1 MHRWLIIVGV
11 VPLAAAAAGHAQSNS
26 LSPPEPSPKAQR
38 TLDLRLTQEPGF
50 DFLTPPTRG
59 FVAGTEVAPNAR
71 IGFHLMTV
79 SRPKLGPE
87 WRMDGRSNRSRKPAV
102 SFRLRF

>member
-11 VPLAAAAAGHAQSNS
+11 MPLVAAASGHAQSNA
-26 LSPPEPSPKAQR
+26 LSARETPPNAQR
-38 TLDLRLTQEPGF
+38 TIDLRLTQEPGF
-50 DFLTPPTRG
+50 DLLTPPTRG
-59 FVAGTEVAPNAR
+59 IVAGTEVAPNAR

-87 WRMDGRSNRSRKPAV
+87 WRTDGRSNRSRKPAV
-102 SFRLRF
+102 SFSWRF